1 MTFKSIAFRDSFQL
15 RLIYRKLL
23 EKIKS
28 RYNANIIVFV
38 NSKQAIKE
46 YQTFLMKGVINEIF
60 FLDD

>member
-38 NSKQAIKE
+38 NSKQAIKAVL
-46 YQTFLMKGVINEIF
+46 F
-60 FLDD
+60 